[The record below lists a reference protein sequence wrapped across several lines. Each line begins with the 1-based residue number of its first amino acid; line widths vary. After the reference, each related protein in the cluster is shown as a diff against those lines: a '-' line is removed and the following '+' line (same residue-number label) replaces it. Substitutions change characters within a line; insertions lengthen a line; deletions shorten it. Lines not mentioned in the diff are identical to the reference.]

1 MMLKLLSKPRELK
14 LKPLIIHLVLWALV
28 LLFFT
33 QFLKFQTEDFNKI
46 INFSLLLMPVTIG
59 TTYTTIYY
67 LIPKHL
73 LTKQYFL
80 FFLHGIYVVI
90 ISAYLITL
98 SIYGGLFFFYH
109 LTADEMLPI
118 SKSLILVFVGVYTI
132 VFVAS
137 VFSLER
143 QNQNT
148 ITKNQDLKN
157 QLLERE
163 LKLNAQKL
171 DYLKM
176 QIHPHFLFNTLNT
189 IYGFS
194 LQKSD
199 HAPDMILKL
208 SNLLDYLLYQV
219 NDSSV
224 ELKQE
229 VEHIQ
234 DYIALEQLRFQDVL
248 KVNFKIGGEGQSVRI
263 APMLM
268 LPFVENAFKHGNI
281 RNGFLEI
288 KINLELKKEVLCF
301 SIYNSIDKNLD
312 RNNKA
317 GIGLKNIKSRLALL
331 YKDNYDLK
339 IATDDDF
346 FRVDLF
352 LNIPK
357 ITNECALK

>member
-1 MMLKLLSKPRELK
+1 MAIKLLSELR
-14 LKPLIIHLVLWALV
+14 LIKMKYWGIHLVLWVLV

-33 QFLKFQTEDFNKI
+33 QFLKFQTDDFNKI

-80 FFLHGIYVVI
+80 FFLHGVYLAI

-109 LTADEMLPI
+109 LRADEMLPI
-118 SKSLILVFVGVYTI
+118 SKSLILVFIGVYTI
-132 VFVAS
+132 VFIAS
-137 VFSLER
+137 AFSLER
-143 QNQNT
+143 QNQST
-148 ITKNQDLKN
+148 ITKNKELEN

-194 LQKSD
+194 LQKSN

-219 NDSSV
+219 NDSLV

-234 DYIALEQLRFQDVL
+234 DYIALEKLRFQDVL
-248 KVNFKIGGEGQSVRI
+248 KVDFKIEGEGQSVLI

-268 LPFVENAFKHGNI
+268 LPFVENAFKHGNV

-288 KINLELKKEVLCF
+288 KINLQVKKEVLCF
-301 SIYNSIDKNLD
+301 SIYNSIDKNLG
-312 RNNKA
+312 RNNKV

-331 YKDNYDLK
+331 YKDAYDLK
-339 IATDDDF
+339 IAIDDDF
-346 FRVDLF
+346 FRVDLH
-352 LNIPK
+352 LNTLK
-357 ITNECALK
+357 IAN